1 MLKNRQ
7 KTWVAVPQM
16 KITKGQNIS
25 FQPGIEMT
33 NFESKG
39 LKRTFDRIIFSAGPV
54 K

>member
-16 KITKGQNIS
+16 KITKGQHIS

-33 NFESKG
+33 NFESKS